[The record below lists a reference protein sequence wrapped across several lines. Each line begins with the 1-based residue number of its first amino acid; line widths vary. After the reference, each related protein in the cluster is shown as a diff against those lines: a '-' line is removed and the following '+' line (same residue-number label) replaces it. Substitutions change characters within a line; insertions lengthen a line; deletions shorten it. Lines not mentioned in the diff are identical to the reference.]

1 MNSPPVKA
9 DFLLPK
15 PSETAIFKAL
25 PDGGVL
31 FSTASEVYF
40 GVNAVGARIWELL
53 PPHCTH
59 FEELVT
65 RLASEYTDVTPDVV
79 RGDARRF
86 IDQLVSSGL
95 ALAQGSGSA
104 TSSAAEKDA

>member
-1 MNSPPVKA
+1 MTA

-15 PSETAIFKAL
+15 PSEAAIFKAL

-31 FSTASEVYF
+31 FSTTSEVYF

-53 PPHCTH
+53 PPQCTR
-59 FEELVT
+59 FEELVA
-65 RLASEYTDVTPDVV
+65 RLAVEYKDVTVDIV
-79 RGDARRF
+79 RADARRF

-95 ALAQGSGSA
+95 ARANESGSA
-104 TSSAAEKDA
+104 TSPAAEKDA